1 MAAGDIT
8 KKLCDI
14 VRNDLP
20 DEISR
25 TIRNNDIICN
35 KLHRWEQHIIRK
47 YEVLRPVLDIAVEE
61 GSEVEVNLRP
71 YIYEEGNR
79 DLSRHIYR
87 ILGIVNRE
95 NILHDFVKIDEA
107 NKTLVFTSEAGVS
120 QLAFTAKLHC
130 VTSAELSH
138 TISETE
144 DPEIPEEF
152 HYFLV
157 DYVLAQYDNGTKKI
171 PTARVRE
178 PIDDELFVQAQQL
191 WVINK
196 VQATPF
202 PNQMLF

>member
-35 KLHRWEQHIIRK
+35 KLHRWEQYIIRK
-47 YEVLRPVLDIAVEE
+47 YEVLRPVLEIAVEE
-61 GSEVEVNLRP
+61 GSEVVIGLRP
-71 YIYEEGNR
+71 YVYEEGDR
-79 DLSRHIYR
+79 ESGKHIYR
-87 ILGIVNRE
+87 ILGIVNRDD
-95 NILHDFVKIDEA
+95 ILHDFMKIDEA
-107 NKTLVFTSEAGVS
+107 QKKLVFSSEAGAS

-171 PTARVRE
+171 RTARLRE
-178 PIDDELFVQAQQL
+178 QIDDDVFVQAQQL